1 MKSIFQHQAATDNM
15 SFVVKEYYQP
25 HFTSPFH
32 FHDSYELILIAKS
45 YGKLYAGNKVLNF
58 NDGEVYLFGPG
69 FAHCFYNEQ
78 SFIKSGEIAH
88 AIVIFFK
95 EDFLGREFFSKGEL
109 AKVWELLSKADRGIQ
124 LQANDLIRSFFYQIT
139 GSKGLQTLI
148 LLLQLLNHLSGLKKE
163 EITFINKTI
172 PKLFSKDSNT
182 NKLEAVFKY
191 VIENFK
197 EEVSSKDAASL
208 ACLSEAAF
216 CRYFKRR
223 TEKTFS
229 QFVNHVRITHS
240 TSLLLEQDMSIANV
254 SIESGFGNISYF
266 NRQYKK
272 IMGQTPYEYRSAHAP
287 KEAALLE

>member
-95 EDFLGREFFSKGEL
+95 EDFLGKEFFSKGEL
-109 AKVWELLSKADRGIQ
+109 AKVWEMLSKSERGIQ

-148 LLLQLLNHLSGLKKE
+148 LLLQLLNHLSGLRKE

-172 PKLFSKDSNT
+172 PKLFSKDSNA

-240 TSLLLEQDMSIANV
+240 TRLLLEQDMSIANV
-254 SIESGFGNISYF
+254 CFECGFGNISYF
-266 NRQYKK
+266 NRQFKK
-272 IMGQTPYEYRSAHAP
+272 IMGQTPFEYRSAHAP
-287 KEAALLE
+287 KESDLLE

>member
-1 MKSIFQHQAATDNM
+1 MKSIFQHQATPDNM

-78 SFIKSGEIAH
+78 SFIQSGETAH

-95 EDFLGREFFSKGEL
+95 EDFMGKEFFAKGEM
-109 AKVWELLSKADRGIQ
+109 AKVWELLTKSERGIQ
-124 LQANDLIRSFFYQIT
+124 LAGNDLIRSFFYQLT

-148 LLLQLLNHLSGLKKE
+148 LLLQLLHHLSGLKKE
-163 EITFINKTI
+163 EITLINKTI
-172 PKLFSKDSNT
+172 PKLFSKDNYT

-197 EEVSSKDAASL
+197 EEVSSKEAASL

-240 TSLLLEQDMSIANV
+240 TRLLLEKDMNIANV
-254 SIESGFGNISYF
+254 CFECGFGNISYF
-266 NRQYKK
+266 NRQFKK
-272 IMGQTPYEYRSAHAP
+272 IMGQTPFEYRNTHAP
-287 KEAALLE
+287 KESDLLE

>member
-1 MKSIFQHQAATDNM
+1 MKSIYQHQAATDNM

-95 EDFLGREFFSKGEL
+95 EDFLGKEFFSKGEL
-109 AKVWELLSKADRGIQ
+109 AKVWELLSKSERGIQ

-172 PKLFSKDSNT
+172 PKLFSKDINA

-240 TSLLLEQDMSIANV
+240 TRLLLEQDMSIANV
-254 SIESGFGNISYF
+254 CFECGFGNISYF
-266 NRQYKK
+266 NRQFKK
-272 IMGQTPYEYRSAHAP
+272 IMGQTPFEYRNAHAP
-287 KEAALLE
+287 KESDLLE